1 MALVPIDRQLLVRE
15 YEYRMNG
22 ERTGTLFVLDGP
34 KPYPRKLSWQSAY
47 TGFRTPWKGGWFSLT
62 GDIERSLSLNFDYG
76 RRRQKTLF
84 K

>member
-22 ERTGTLFVLDGP
+22 ERTGTLFVLDCP